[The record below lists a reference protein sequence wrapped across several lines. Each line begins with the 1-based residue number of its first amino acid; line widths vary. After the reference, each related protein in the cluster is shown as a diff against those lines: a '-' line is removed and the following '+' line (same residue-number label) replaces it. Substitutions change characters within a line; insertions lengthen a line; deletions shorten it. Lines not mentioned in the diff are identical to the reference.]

1 MSAHN
6 GFRLAS
12 GPRGAEQLGG
22 LLAVALRGMETGV
35 LERGGPLPAG
45 GPAVVSAA
53 LAAAG
58 GGTGR
63 LPREGIG
70 EERALE
76 EMSRLLGLGSADPA
90 HPHCAAHLVCSSL
103 AVSVAADVV
112 ASALNPSMDVWE
124 LAPMA
129 SEIERDFTTGI
140 AGLCYPAESSPDAVV
155 TSGGTESNLL
165 ALLLARTLIEG
176 DLQVV
181 CGANAHHSVTRAAWI
196 LGLPTPV
203 VVACEDDRMVPAAL
217 EAALEPLGSSTLV
230 VATAGTTNT
239 GRIDPLPEIAET
251 CRRFGARLHVDAA
264 YGGLA
269 LCSEELSRRL
279 KGIELADSVTLDMH
293 KFGWQSIAAGLL
305 ATRNARDLGAL
316 KISADY
322 INASDDVDAGLPDLL
337 GRSIWTSRRAD
348 AFRMAVTMSAL
359 GTDGLGRMVEHCCTT
374 AQEVAAEIDR
384 RPGLRL
390 WKRPSLSTV
399 LFRPTVLDD
408 LPSTAGDALVGR
420 IRRELLN
427 RGTAIVGRA
436 ALPDTKDGH
445 RKLWLKLTL
454 LHPNASG
461 ADYRPLLDQVVAIA
475 AQEQAGLVE
484 SR

>member
-1 MSAHN
+1 MSAH
-6 GFRLAS
+6 GVQLAS
-12 GPRGAEQLGG
+12 GPQGAEQLSA
-22 LLAVALRGMETGV
+22 LLGVALRGMEAGIR
-35 LERGGPLPAG
+35 ERGGPLPAG

-140 AGLCYPAESSPDAVV
+140 AGLCYPAELSPDAVV

-165 ALLLARTLIEG
+165 ALLLARTLLG
-176 DLQVV
+176 ADLQVV
-181 CGANAHHSVTRAAWI
+181 CGANAHHSVTRAAWL

-217 EAALEPLGSSTLV
+217 EAALERLGSSTLV

-239 GRIDPLPEIAET
+239 GRIDPLAEIAGA

-269 LCSEELSRRL
+269 LCSEEWSGHVR
-279 KGIELADSVTLDMH
+279 GVELADSVTLDMH

-305 ATRNARDLGAL
+305 ATRNAADLGAL
-316 KISADY
+316 TISADY

-348 AFRMAVTMSAL
+348 AFRMAVTLMAL
-359 GTDGLGRMVEHCCTT
+359 GTDGVGRLVDHCCAT
-374 AQEVAAEIDR
+374 ALEVAAEIDR
-384 RPGLRL
+384 RPDLRL
-390 WKRPSLSTV
+390 WQSPSLSTV
-399 LFRPTVLDD
+399 LFRPTVLDE
-408 LPSTAGDALVGR
+408 LPITAGDALVGR
-420 IRRELLN
+420 IRRELLA

-436 ALPDTKDGH
+436 ALPDAVDGH

-461 ADYRPLLDQVVAIA
+461 ADYRSLLDQVVAVA
-475 AQEQAGLVE
+475 AEEQAGLVE